1 MAYLLAAS
9 YTVTTSTREAAPN
22 HEACTQPIP
31 TTIPRS
37 PSTRDPF
44 YGHEP
49 VSRLCGRYITHLF
62 ECPKY
67 PPSSTTLRVTLPLF
81 IAYALHRT
89 KLDPSV
95 TYAALVLITRLK
107 CRYPSS
113 QGISGHRLFLVAFM
127 LAAKQMCDDT
137 YSNKSWTIV
146 GQGVFSLSELN
157 RMEREMC
164 GIVKWQLNVCNSV
177 LRNFEVALKRDF
189 YEGKAGYPTY
199 SSSLMSRLSIEPAR
213 GMSSSGRFSSFQKA
227 SDGMRNLEASR
238 DAPTMEVGY
247 MNDHGSESPGD
258 SLSSSPASS
267 ASPATPVGDLNYG
280 ARIEG
285 VDSSPLFA
293 LADDSRASANR
304 PLKNQTYSF
313 VIPGVW

>member
-1 MAYLLAAS
+1 MAYPSTAL
-9 YTVTTSTREAAPN
+9 YITSTREAALN
-22 HEACTQPIP
+22 HEAHTLLNQPIP
-31 TTIPRS
+31 SAIPRP

-49 VSRLCGRYITHLF
+49 LSRLCGRYITHLF

-67 PPSSTTLRVTLPLF
+67 PPSSRVTLPLF

-95 TYAALVLITRLK
+95 AYAALVLITRLK

-113 QGISGHRLFLVAFM
+113 RGISGHRLFLVAFM

-177 LRNFEVALKRDF
+177 LRNFEAALKRDF
-189 YEGKAGYPTY
+189 FEGKAGYPRY
-199 SSSLMSRLSIEPAR
+199 SSSLVSRLCIESA
-213 GMSSSGRFSSFQKA
+213 GDASSPGRFSSFQKA
-227 SDGMRNLEASR
+227 SDGMRNREASR
-238 DAPTMEVGY
+238 NALTLEVGY
-247 MNDHGSESPGD
+247 MGDHGSKSLGS

-267 ASPATPVGDLNYG
+267 ASPATPVGVLNYG

-285 VDSSPLFA
+285 VDSLPSFA
-293 LADDSRASANR
+293 LADDSRASVNR

>member
-1 MAYLLAAS
+1 
-9 YTVTTSTREAAPN
+9 
-22 HEACTQPIP
+22 
-31 TTIPRS
+31 
-37 PSTRDPF
+37 
-44 YGHEP
+44 
-49 VSRLCGRYITHLF
+49 
-62 ECPKY
+62 
-67 PPSSTTLRVTLPLF
+67 
-81 IAYALHRT
+81 
-89 KLDPSV
+89 
-95 TYAALVLITRLK
+95 
-107 CRYPSS
+107 
-113 QGISGHRLFLVAFM
+113 
-127 LAAKQMCDDT
+127 MCDDT

-177 LRNFEVALKRDF
+177 LQNFEAALKGDF
-189 YEGKAGYPTY
+189 FEGMARYPTY
-199 SSSLMSRLSIEPAR
+199 SSSLVSRLCIEPA
-213 GMSSSGRFSSFQKA
+213 GDTSSPSRFSSFQRA
-227 SDGMRNLEASR
+227 FDGMRNREASR
-238 DAPTMEVGY
+238 DAPTLDVGY
-247 MNDHGSESPGD
+247 MGDHGSESPGG

-285 VDSSPLFA
+285 VDSSPFFA